1 MTKYFLLFSL
11 FITIT
16 SSLSGKNLKL
26 ANTFSDGIVFQRD
39 KPINI
44 WGSANPNQSI
54 NLRFGNETK
63 TAQSDDAGKWTITI
77 GPLKASSKPR
87 AMSIESEGNE
97 IKIEDIL
104 VLSLIHI

>member
-63 TAQSDDAGKWTITI
+63 IAQSDDTGASGGLCPPSQIPGGLGATPPSQNRKKLKLKQNHAPVGK
-77 GPLKASSKPR
+77 PA
-87 AMSIESEGNE
+87 
-97 IKIEDIL
+97 
-104 VLSLIHI
+104 